1 MSQVVNVKLK
11 NGDDIVAILHS
22 DEDEF
27 VILENPVQ
35 IEADPE
41 HGFFARSWLL
51 LSDEDFVTLDKQDL
65 FYIHN
70 ASDKS
75 IGYYEDFVEKV
86 TSKKGVVT
94 DEDFTTDLEDVFNAI
109 MDSRSAVKH

>member
-1 MSQVVNVKLK
+1 MAQVVNVKLK
-11 NGDDIVAILHS
+11 NGDDI
-22 DEDEF
+22 

>member
-1 MSQVVNVKLK
+1 MTQIVNVKLK
-11 NGDDIVAILHS
+11 NGDDLVAILIS
-22 DEDEF
+22 DEDMF
-27 VILENPVQ
+27 VVLANPVQ
-35 IEADPE
+35 IEADPY

-51 LSDEDFVTLDKQDL
+51 LSDKNFVTVDKEDL
-65 FYIHN
+65 FYVHN